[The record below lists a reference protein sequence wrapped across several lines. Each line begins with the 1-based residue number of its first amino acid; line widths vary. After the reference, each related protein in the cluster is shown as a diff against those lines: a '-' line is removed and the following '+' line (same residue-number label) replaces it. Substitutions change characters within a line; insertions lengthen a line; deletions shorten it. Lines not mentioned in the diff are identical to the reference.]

1 MSPRGMSY
9 LIVGNLISRI
19 SYLVVGTWC
28 RISYNLY
35 DSYEYPSDSSSRR
48 FRTLLH
54 ATRQRCM
61 QLGVRNH
68 FESNKPFTIVPI
80 DKNKRP
86 TSLAMAPKKLRK
98 ERRKRP
104 SRQIAGKLGRKQRL
118 RWAIQRLRAKWVKGC
133 WDGMMTKAA
142 AKCVNA

>member
-1 MSPRGMSY
+1 MSY
-9 LIVGNLISRI
+9 LVVGNLISGI

-28 RISYNLY
+28 RIPYNLY
-35 DSYEYPSDSSSRR
+35 DSYKYPSDSSSRR

-68 FESNKPFTIVPI
+68 FESNKSFTVVPT

-86 TSLAMAPKKLRK
+86 TSLAMAPKKGETNK
-98 ERRKRP
+98 TKQADRRK
-104 SRQIAGKLGRKQRL
+104 AGKKTEVAMGDPATPSEKGVGLG
-118 RWAIQRLRAKWVKGC
+118 
-133 WDGMMTKAA
+133 
-142 AKCVNA
+142 